1 MNWAWIIYVFVP
13 TESIFDIFGA
23 RRGSW
28 KQKCLGSMKAIWS
41 QGETDNIQDFKNK
54 IYSLFEKK
62 TNQGMGKV
70 LGEGELKF

>member
-1 MNWAWIIYVFVP
+1 
-13 TESIFDIFGA
+13 
-23 RRGSW
+23 
-28 KQKCLGSMKAIWS
+28 MKAIWS